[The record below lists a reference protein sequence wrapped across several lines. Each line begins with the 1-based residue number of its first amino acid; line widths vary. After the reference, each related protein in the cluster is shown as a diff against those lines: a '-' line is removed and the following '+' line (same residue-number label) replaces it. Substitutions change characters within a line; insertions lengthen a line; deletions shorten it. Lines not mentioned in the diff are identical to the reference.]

1 MSKNSGPISANFSKT
16 FNPTLIKMIICSYCC
31 INTSICKK
39 NMETFKFQHKYRHFG
54 KLCQAFLT
62 QFEKRR
68 FFAVANRQNAT
79 NPTCSIKR
87 FIVNDCKGR
96 FLVTQVHVRKICN
109 AKMRVLLALKSRT
122 AYLRAFMIV
131 CLWTDK
137 MHKRKNSLL
146 VLWIIFFAF
155 DTQKDMPKSIKK
167 SKRMRCQ

>member
-68 FFAVANRQNAT
+68 FFAVANRQNAI

-96 FLVTQVHVRKICN
+96 RLVTKGQERKHAHWICN

-122 AYLRAFMIV
+122 AYLRTVMIL
-131 CLWTDK
+131 CL
-137 MHKRKNSLL
+137 
-146 VLWIIFFAF
+146 
-155 DTQKDMPKSIKK
+155 
-167 SKRMRCQ
+167 